1 MKRASLTMMLYHIY
15 LISISYLLCSYHVHI
30 ISGKI
35 ADMGLGKQ
43 LDLQRS
49 SFDSLVSGSVGW
61 QPPET
66 LKSNTGRL
74 TKAVDIFSA
83 GCVVHYVLTKGKHP
97 FGQ

>member
-1 MKRASLTMMLYHIY
+1 
-15 LISISYLLCSYHVHI
+15 
-30 ISGKI
+30 
-35 ADMGLGKQ
+35 MGLGKQ

-66 LKSNTGRL
+66 LKHKSGAIRL

-83 GCVVHYVLTKGKHP
+83 GCVVHYVLTRGKHP
-97 FGQ
+97 FGQW